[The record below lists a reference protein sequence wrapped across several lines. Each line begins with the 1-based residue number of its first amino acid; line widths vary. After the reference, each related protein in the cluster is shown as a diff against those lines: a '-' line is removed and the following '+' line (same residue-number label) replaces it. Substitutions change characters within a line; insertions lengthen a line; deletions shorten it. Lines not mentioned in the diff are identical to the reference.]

1 MDYRIEGT
9 DPAFLINEVTGER
22 YELAPDQF
30 STNASHLRDQAAFVE
45 AIEGCK
51 AAVAVIYLTSAD
63 TIQVEGDAN
72 SLYALARE
80 FESLA

>member
-1 MDYRIEGT
+1 MDYRIEGS
-9 DPAFLINEVTGER
+9 DPAFLVNDVTGER
-22 YELAPDQF
+22 LELAPDQF

-51 AAVAVIYLTSAD
+51 AAVAVIHLTSD

-72 SLYALARE
+72 ALYALARE
-80 FESLA
+80 FESLT